1 MSRSTTWDFASQLEQ
16 DGPASSQ
23 QRVSLDAAREYC
35 RRLART
41 HYENFTVASWL
52 LPKHLR
58 QHFYNV
64 YAYCRWSDDLAD
76 EVEDAAQSLDLLDWW
91 QRQLDDCYRGRAA
104 HPVFVALVDT
114 IEQFEIPAEPFRNL
128 LIAFRQDQRKTRYET
143 FDELLGYCRNSANP
157 VGHLVLYLGRA
168 FDEEH
173 ARLSDEICTGLQ
185 LANFWQDVSRDFDRG
200 RVYLPR
206 ETLRRYGY
214 DDAMLERREF
224 NDAFARALRHEVD
237 RAEAF
242 FARGRPLAA
251 RMPRELR
258 IDVELVLRGGLAVLA
273 AIRRIG
279 YNVWRTRPV
288 VGRRRKVWLVW
299 CAWRASRGAGVA

>member
-1 MSRSTTWDFASQLEQ
+1 VTKGWSFAEELNRY
-16 DGPASSQ
+16 GPAAGSPTP
-23 QRVSLDAAREYC
+23 VSLGQAQAYC
-35 RRLART
+35 RRVARA

-52 LPKHLR
+52 LPRRLR

-76 EVEDAAQSLDLLDWW
+76 ETGDAAESLDLLRWW
-91 QRQLDDCYRGRAA
+91 EQQLDECYRGRAA
-104 HPVFVALVDT
+104 HPVFVALSET
-114 IEQFEIPAEPFRNL
+114 IEQFEIPAEPFRHL
-128 LIAFRQDQRKTRYET
+128 LVAFRQDQHQTRYDT

-168 FDEEH
+168 FDEEN

-185 LANFWQDVSRDFDRG
+185 LANFWQDVARDFDRG

-206 ETLRRYGY
+206 ETLRRFGY

-224 NDAFARALRHEVD
+224 NDAFADVMRFEVD

-242 FARGRPLAA
+242 FERGRPLL
-251 RMPRELR
+251 RRVPSELR
-258 IDVELVLRGGLAVLA
+258 IDVDLFLRGGLAVLA
-273 AIRRIG
+273 AIRRES
-279 YNVWRTRPV
+279 YNVWRRRPV
-288 VGRRRKVWLVW
+288 VGKWRKLRLLWS
-299 CAWRASRGAGVA
+299 AWRGVGE